1 MKVVVTGKGGAGKTM
16 IAGTLARLLARDGHR
31 VVALDCDPNP
41 NLGISLGLPHEV
53 VESMEAVLNGLIASG
68 HTHNDPTPDPEDLLA
83 RFGVDTPDGVRLVVT
98 AKIERLPDACMCCGS
113 HNTTRQLFSSLP
125 AEGRFVVADL
135 EAGLNDLLWARPTA
149 DDVVLAVTET
159 SAKAVEIA
167 RRACRIAESLGV
179 GHVIGVANRCANGD
193 LAELRDA
200 LGVDV
205 HPVPDDPAVE
215 KADDEG
221 RSPLDLDPTSP
232 AMLAVA
238 ELAARLTRT

>member
-1 MKVVVTGKGGAGKTM
+1 MKIVVTGKGGSGKTTV
-16 IAGTLARLLARDGHR
+16 AGTLARLLARDGHP

-41 NLGISLGLPHEV
+41 NLGITLGLPPEV

-68 HTHNDPTPDPEDLLA
+68 HTHNDPTPDPDDLLA
-83 RFGVDTPDGVRLVVT
+83 RFGTDTPDGVRLVAT

-125 AEGRFVVADL
+125 AHDRFVVADL

-167 RRACRIAESLGV
+167 RRACRIAEGMGV
-179 GHVIGVANRCANGD
+179 GHVLAVANRCSNG
-193 LAELRDA
+193 AVGELREA

-205 HPVPDDPAVE
+205 LPVPDDPLVE
-215 KADDEG
+215 TADDAG
-221 RSPLDLDPTSP
+221 RSPLDVDPTSP
-232 AMLAVA
+232 AMLAIA
-238 ELAARLTRT
+238 ELAARLTRA